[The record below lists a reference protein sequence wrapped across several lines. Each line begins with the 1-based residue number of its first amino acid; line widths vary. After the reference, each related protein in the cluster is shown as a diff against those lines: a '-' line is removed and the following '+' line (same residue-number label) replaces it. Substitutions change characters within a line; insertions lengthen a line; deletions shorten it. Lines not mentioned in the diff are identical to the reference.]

1 MNKKNE
7 NMRNTL
13 NTRNKII
20 SAAMK
25 EFSLNG
31 LKGSR
36 VENITKRANVNKAML
51 FYYFGSKQKLYEI
64 IIQKTVGSLLK
75 TIGEIIHPELTIEE
89 FIEEFPSL
97 YIDHFSKNKSVIN
110 MLAIDIIQ
118 NPNYIS
124 NLIGTVFRDN
134 FNMDSSISPFERLI
148 KKWSEEDK
156 ITEKNPV
163 HFMLNIMSLIIFPF
177 IMKPIPEAVFN
188 KKIDDSKE
196 YYEHR
201 KESIKNLLKRGLL
214 K

>member
-1 MNKKNE
+1 MNKKKK
-7 NMRNTL
+7 NTL
-13 NTRNKII
+13 NTRDKII

-36 VENITKRANVNKAML
+36 VENITKNAKVNKAML

-89 FIEEFPSL
+89 FIEKFPSL

-124 NLIGTVFRDN
+124 NLIGNVFRGIFDTKA
-134 FNMDSSISPFERLI
+134 SYSPFEKLI
-148 KKWSEEDK
+148 KKWSEKDR
-156 ITEKNPV
+156 INEKNPV

-177 IMKPIPEAVFN
+177 IMKPIPEAIFN

-196 YYEHR
+196 YYEQR